1 MKRRHCDR
9 ARRVGQPSLVLSSD
23 LIISQNYG
31 KDILRTNKALR
42 YERNPDDCAFLLAHF
57 ILI

>member
-9 ARRVGQPSLVLSSD
+9 ARCVGQPSLVLSSD

-31 KDILRTNKALR
+31 KDVLRTNKVLR
-42 YERNPDDCAFLLAHF
+42 YERNPDDCALL
-57 ILI
+57 ILL